1 MKSKYLYLVIS
12 IILLLGFVIAV
23 EWTPQGTMNMR
34 NVYNITNVPYYNGT
48 DINITGYYYGDG
60 SQLTNLNIIETLWN
74 ANYSTFLTHI
84 DWGIATNGTLML
96 TEDWNATN
104 TSYYLDSNPDN
115 FIDWSYPSNGTLAYN
130 STFSNYYTLS
140 EINEMNT
147 SNNNYILYTN
157 GTMKSYVNSEDT
169 RFNNTLKSYI
179 DSQDSLFNTSN
190 NNYILYTNTTMKNY
204 VDTRGY
210 LTSYTETDPLAYNGT
225 LAYNSSLSNY
235 YLNSNPSGY
244 ISSYSE
250 TDPYWLANYSDF
262 LIISAW
268 NDTGLIKEWDPNS
281 YIKDWDP
288 NGYIKDWNS
297 TGYIK
302 DWSYIDTWDTSWL
315 ANWSAY
321 NTTWSTDTNTWDT
334 SWFNNWTVYNT
345 SWSQDTTYT
354 QGTNMSFSGTQINWD
369 GSWAESVFAK
379 ITQLTSYVKWSD
391 LWNQVYNET
400 EIDAFTLSHWTDDLG
415 NRGYTSLSNFTDN
428 VFGNSTIARIG
439 DCPEG
444 QFIQNTTTGGNE
456 CTAPAGGGDI
466 TAVYTTLDN
475 YLYNGSASGDIYLR
489 FNDTLL
495 NDTIDNRD
503 TDTTYTVN
511 GVLLDLT
518 GTVFSVNEGTLTNGK
533 GCKFVTG
540 TGVVC
545 DQTYLTS
552 YTESDP
558 IWSSNYTAYNDSWSL
573 DTNTWDT
580 SWFNNWTVYNTT
592 WSTDTTYS
600 DLSEFNDDILWTSTF
615 NSTGDTRWTTET
627 YVNLQN
633 TSMKNYVDSNPW
645 SFITSSALSPYV
657 QWTTL
662 WNQVYNETEVDA
674 INISMKNYVDSNP
687 GNYIT
692 SLLSDT
698 SPQLGGNLDAN
709 AYEIQLD
716 SNNKL
721 CLDGATCSH
730 YIYYNGTATIIS

>member
-1 MKSKYLYLVIS
+1 MFP
-12 IILLLGFVIAV
+12 LLF
-23 EWTPQGTMNMR
+23 
-34 NVYNITNVPYYNGT
+34 
-48 DINITGYYYGDG
+48 
-60 SQLTNLNIIETLWN
+60 
-74 ANYSTFLTHI
+74 TFYFLFFFFNDT
-84 DWGIATNGTLML
+84 AT
-96 TEDWNATN
+96 TE
-104 TSYYLDSNPDN
+104 
-115 FIDWSYPSNGTLAYN
+115 I
-130 STFSNYYTLS
+130 YTLS
-140 EINEMNT
+140 LHDALPI
-147 SNNNYILYTN
+147 
-157 GTMKSYVNSEDT
+157 
-169 RFNNTLKSYI
+169 
-179 DSQDSLFNTSN
+179 
-190 NNYILYTNTTMKNY
+190 
-204 VDTRGY
+204 
-210 LTSYTETDPLAYNGT
+210 
-225 LAYNSSLSNY
+225 
-235 YLNSNPSGY
+235 
-244 ISSYSE
+244 
-250 TDPYWLANYSDF
+250 
-262 LIISAW
+262 
-268 NDTGLIKEWDPNS
+268 
-281 YIKDWDP
+281 
-288 NGYIKDWNS
+288 
-297 TGYIK
+297 
-302 DWSYIDTWDTSWL
+302 
-315 ANWSAY
+315 SAY
-321 NTTWSTDTNTWDT
+321 NTTWS
-334 SWFNNWTVYNT
+334 
-345 SWSQDTTYT
+345 QDTIYT
-354 QGTNMSFSGTQINWD
+354 QGTNISFSGTQINWD

-379 ITQLTSYVKWSD
+379 IIQLTSYVKWSN

-444 QFIQNTTTGGNE
+444 QFVQNTTTGGNE

-489 FNDTLL
+489 FNDTLMYNAIGNYYDQSLNTTDNITFNKLSLTNNLDISATGSSTSNPRTGAFSNLASGNAVRFMFGDEHNAFQNAYGNDLQIYSYWGVQLIGGMQNYNSGFLPPGFTKTIDAGVLIKSL
-495 NDTIDNRD
+495 NDIGDDGGSPADPIVTLVVMGPPDVTGNLTEWRDN
-503 TDTTYTVN
+503 N
-511 GVLLDLT
+511 SNILASLGPT
-518 GTVFSVNEGTLTNGK
+518 GNITAPYFIGDGSQLTNLPAG
-533 GCKFVTG
+533 
-540 TGVVC
+540 
-545 DQTYLTS
+545 S
-552 YTESDP
+552 ESDP

-580 SWFNNWTVYNTT
+580 SWFNNWSAYNTT

-600 DLSEFNDDILWTSTF
+600 DLSEFNDDILWTSIF

-657 QWTTL
+657 QWITL

-709 AYEIQLD
+709 TYDIQLD

>member
-268 NDTGLIKEWDPNS
+268 NDTGLIKDWDPNS

-302 DWSYIDTWDTSWL
+302 DWSYVDTWDTSWL

-321 NTTWSTDTNTWDT
+321 NTTWST
-334 SWFNNWTVYNT
+334 
-345 SWSQDTTYT
+345 
-354 QGTNMSFSGTQINWD
+354 
-369 GSWAESVFAK
+369 
-379 ITQLTSYVKWSD
+379 
-391 LWNQVYNET
+391 
-400 EIDAFTLSHWTDDLG
+400 
-415 NRGYTSLSNFTDN
+415 
-428 VFGNSTIARIG
+428 
-439 DCPEG
+439 
-444 QFIQNTTTGGNE
+444 
-456 CTAPAGGGDI
+456 
-466 TAVYTTLDN
+466 
-475 YLYNGSASGDIYLR
+475 
-489 FNDTLL
+489 
-495 NDTIDNRD
+495 
-503 TDTTYTVN
+503 
-511 GVLLDLT
+511 
-518 GTVFSVNEGTLTNGK
+518 
-533 GCKFVTG
+533 
-540 TGVVC
+540 
-545 DQTYLTS
+545 
-552 YTESDP
+552 
-558 IWSSNYTAYNDSWSL
+558 

-657 QWTTL
+657 QWITL

-709 AYEIQLD
+709 TYDIQLD